1 MCFMNEFAHLF
12 CQKINK
18 MVFNVQNNK
27 YLNARYVDKNMM
39 RVISG
44 FPVQRYHLGKT
55 IIDIRNHGDYHVN
68 MFESLLLVLWDNLGF
83 WKSKNIL
90 MVWLK
95 ISWWCPS
102 SKIVYSW
109 QISISIHFW
118 VVLDYRLARKTFT
131 RLLKKALFV

>member
-1 MCFMNEFAHLF
+1 MAQIKGTIVCMCFMNEFAHLF

-18 MVFNVQNNK
+18 IVFNVLNNK

-68 MFESLLLVLWDNLGF
+68 MFENLILVL
-83 WKSKNIL
+83 
-90 MVWLK
+90 
-95 ISWWCPS
+95 
-102 SKIVYSW
+102 
-109 QISISIHFW
+109 
-118 VVLDYRLARKTFT
+118 
-131 RLLKKALFV
+131 